1 MLRRPPRSKRTD
13 TLFPYTTLFRSV
25 RIFDPRPTSGHAQP
39 SGDNGAEWPRRS
51 GLARPWAAVSVWAWP
66 RGRQRAGR
74 KHVAMHKGG
83 TLWSLLLL
91 SPVGSGSLLALRL
104 GIGASES
111 RYGRTRAAVAND
123 GHDNGR
129 GGGLRWIPLET
140 GNGRTP
146 GRVRGCQS

>member
-1 MLRRPPRSKRTD
+1 MIRRPPRSTRTD
-13 TLFPYTTLFRSV
+13 TLFPYTTLFRS
-25 RIFDPRPTSGHAQP
+25 
-39 SGDNGAEWPRRS
+39 RS

-111 RYGRTRAAVAND
+111 RYGRNRAAVAND
-123 GHDNGR
+123 DHEIGR
-129 GGGLRWIPLET
+129 AH
-140 GNGRTP
+140 
-146 GRVRGCQS
+146 V